1 MFRSIQLST
10 NQMSKRLSNATW
22 VLGAEPSR
30 TLKRQLTWTT
40 GREKMHQPKGGKI
53 GPQLPSKIIGG
64 RN

>member
-1 MFRSIQLST
+1 
-10 NQMSKRLSNATW
+10 MSKRLSNATW